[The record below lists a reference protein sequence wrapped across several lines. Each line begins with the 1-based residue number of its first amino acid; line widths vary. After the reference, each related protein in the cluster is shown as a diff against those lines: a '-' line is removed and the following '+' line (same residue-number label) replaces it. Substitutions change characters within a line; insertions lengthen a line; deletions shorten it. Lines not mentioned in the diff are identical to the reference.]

1 MANIM
6 PYAPVT
12 EMSRLQREV
21 DRLFD
26 RFFGNLTEEKEGAL
40 SQVWTPVVDISETDD
55 AYLVRMDLPGLSRD
69 DVTVT
74 FENGTLMVSGERK
87 QLREEK
93 GEQFHRIERWQ
104 GRFFRSFQLG
114 QNVDADKIKA
124 TFKDGVLMITVPKR
138 EESKPVRIKIS

>member
-6 PYAPVT
+6 RYAPVT

-26 RFFGNLTEEKEGAL
+26 RFFGNWTEETEGAL

-55 AYLVRMDLPGLSRD
+55 AYLVRMDLPGLTRD
-69 DVTVT
+69 DVSVT
-74 FENGTLMVSGERK
+74 FENGTLQVSGERK
-87 QLREEK
+87 QLHEEE

-124 TFKDGVLMITVPKR
+124 TFKDGVLLITVPKR